1 MTYIAPAEAIRF
13 ALNEIAGLS
22 QDAMR
27 GAAGDYAPDL
37 LESILN
43 EAGRFASERLAPAN
57 QQGDRIGVR
66 LEEGCVSLPDGWT
79 AIYREWTAAGWNGVD
94 LPVARGGMGLPTRL
108 ATALMEIWTSA
119 NMSFAMGPVLTQG
132 AVDAL
137 MLHASR
143 EIQDIYVAKLV
154 SGEWSATMNLT
165 ESQAGSDLGAL
176 RTRAVPLGDGRYS
189 LTGSKIYISWG
200 EHDFTENIIH
210 LVLARLPDAPAGTR
224 GISLFVVPKFLV
236 NADGSLGKR
245 NDVFCTGVEH
255 KMGIHASPTCSMSF
269 GQKGGAIGWLVG
281 EENRGLA
288 CMFTMMNKARLF
300 TGLQGVALG
309 ELAYQKSL
317 AYACERRQGR
327 RIGARSTDPC
337 PIIEHPDVQRNLA
350 TMRAANAAMRAITYV
365 AAQAIDLVHADPDL
379 EERRRND
386 ELAGL
391 LTPITKA
398 WCTDTGFSVASI
410 GVQIH
415 GGMGYVEE
423 TGIAQVLRDA
433 RIPPIYEG
441 TNGIQGIDLIFRKV
455 LRPGSNIARETISG
469 LASLANQAAA
479 SENTDV
485 AEAGRLVLDAVLELG
500 AATDWVFAHVA
511 DQNRLLAGA
520 TPYLNLWGVTV
531 GAALLVKGALRAVA
545 TNDANPSPTVLT
557 EAVEN
562 ALYFAQTFSVM
573 AVIFRKQMAS
583 PLPKSLASAP

>member
-1 MTYIAPAEAIRF
+1 MK
-13 ALNEIAGLS
+13 
-22 QDAMR
+22 
-27 GAAGDYAPDL
+27 DL
-37 LESILN
+37 LI
-43 EAGRFASERLAPAN
+43 P
-57 QQGDRIGVR
+57 
-66 LEEGCVSLPDGWT
+66 
-79 AIYREWTAAGWNGVD
+79 
-94 LPVARGGMGLPTRL
+94 RL
-108 ATALMEIWTSA
+108 ATAAVLAVGLALASGCGSKKAEGPG
-119 NMSFAMGPVLTQG
+119 FALTEVKSWACQRQDLEAQG